1 MHVTNSRHLHS
12 TKTKSCVSFISLFPY
27 VITKDKP
34 FSFCHDWWIEIWSS
48 LPIACM
54 YTRYSTIFCT
64 EPPNCLTKKGQKT
77 DPSCFMNRSN
87 LSSDARILVERFK
100 IIHIQNLP
108 LQKTSLV
115 PLLIPPRNTCKKN
128 AVVTREEDT
137 KIGRQS
143 SKSTRQSVTL

>member
-1 MHVTNSRHLHS
+1 MLWIPGICT
-12 TKTKSCVSFISLFPY
+12 TKSCVSFISLFPY
-27 VITKDKP
+27 VKTKDKP
-34 FSFCHDWWIEIWSS
+34 FF
-48 LPIACM
+48 LPRLM
-54 YTRYSTIFCT
+54 NRNMKWFTHSMHVYKVFYNFLYWTSK
-64 EPPNCLTKKGQKT
+64 LSHKKGQKT

-115 PLLIPPRNTCKKN
+115 PLLTPPRNTCKKN

-137 KIGRQS
+137 KIGSQS